1 MHPLSLPVG
10 VQDKWSCY
18 CCCCCYEGCIA
29 SQSVPSVCCF
39 VDNKIAFGT
48 PPALARGYGTTIVVA
63 DNLATTLDDTAAT
76 CISFGSCSCSSSL
89 YLLLWSTFDRHWRMQ
104 HLISFVNLSLL
115 FTCFLHWS
123 SLSYYAMEIVLVNW
137 SPIQQQQAQSSS
149 TFIMFADSFFSFVYK
164 RC

>member
-1 MHPLSLPVG
+1 MILLLLLLLLRRM
-10 VQDKWSCY
+10 Y
-18 CCCCCYEGCIA
+18 CK
-29 SQSVPSVCCF
+29 SVSTISVLLCWQQNCLWYL
-39 VDNKIAFGT
+39 
-48 PPALARGYGTTIVVA
+48 PALARGYGTTIVVA
-63 DNLATTLDDTAAT
+63 DNLATTLDDTATT

-89 YLLLWSTFDRHWRMQ
+89 YLLLWSIFDRHWRMQ